1 MSQQIDDQYILTPDG
16 HKKLLELLEHLKK
29 DHREEIR
36 ERMQNAE
43 KSSIVSE
50 DPEFE
55 EIKKDQAMLESR
67 IAHLEGILKKSKVL
81 SPQEISTDRVGIGS
95 RVKVKNLKTKNE
107 EEYTILSSMETN
119 PAENKISDAS
129 PVGRALM
136 RAKKGDIV
144 QPETPRGRVRY
155 LTLNI
160 KKS

>member
-1 MSQQIDDQYILTPDG
+1 MAQDELVVLTPDG
-16 HKKLLELLEHLKK
+16 HKKMLELLDHLKK
-29 DHREEIR
+29 EHRAEIR

-67 IAHLEGILKKSKVL
+67 IAHIEGILKKSKVL
-81 SPQEISTDRVGIGS
+81 TSSEISTDRVGIGS
-95 RVKVKNLKTKNE
+95 RVKVKNLKNKSE
-107 EEYTILSSMETN
+107 EEFIILSSMEAN

-136 RAKKGDIV
+136 RMKKGDIV
-144 QPETPRGRVRY
+144 HAETPNGRVRY
-155 LTLNI
+155 LISGI
-160 KKS
+160 KK